1 MRPLLL
7 LFGIFPLAFAN
18 MNDRKDTCK
27 LPDIK
32 GPICGGQRGY
42 PFASYYGNI
51 DEIGYIEEEF
61 FLTGNATGYE
71 PISDLSLDGKWNLK
85 PTKSSYYK
93 TRILVRRPKHRSRFS
108 GVALLEWIN
117 VSFGY
122 EVTFGGDAP
131 GLYENGSVYVLV
143 SAQRVG
149 ISGLNIPNPQ
159 GLHQWD
165 SDRYG
170 SLTIP
175 NDTVSYDIYTQVAR
189 LIKSR
194 QGQAKV
200 LGGLS
205 PDIVVAVG
213 GSQSGSR
220 VLAYTNGIQPLT
232 NVFDATMPLLSAS
245 QAATFS
251 TDHTSSGEQAPT
263 VSAMVRTDLQIPVF
277 MINSELEASYTIL
290 FGTRQPDTSNFRYWE
305 VAGASHVN
313 VPLYENLLLTLN
325 RDGVEPPQQLS
336 RNWSQV
342 NWLPV
347 VDAAFRLLP
356 AWIKHHHPPSPMP
369 LIEGYLNGTTPI
381 LNRASDGNVIGG
393 VRLPEITV
401 PIAKYVGLVGTGLNG
416 ATIPYDEA
424 KLKELYRTYGEYVS
438 RVRETSIEA
447 YCRGIILGYQVALEV
462 QKTIAAH
469 LPF

>member
-1 MRPLLL
+1 L
-7 LFGIFPLAFAN
+7 I
-18 MNDRKDTCK
+18 
-27 LPDIK
+27 
-32 GPICGGQRGY
+32 
-42 PFASYYGNI
+42 
-51 DEIGYIEEEF
+51 
-61 FLTGNATGYE
+61 
-71 PISDLSLDGKWNLK
+71 
-85 PTKSSYYK
+85 
-93 TRILVRRPKHRSRFS
+93 
-108 GVALLEWIN
+108 
-117 VSFGY
+117 
-122 EVTFGGDAP
+122 
-131 GLYENGSVYVLV
+131 
-143 SAQRVG
+143 
-149 ISGLNIPNPQ
+149 
-159 GLHQWD
+159 
-165 SDRYG
+165 
-170 SLTIP
+170 IP

-189 LIKSR
+189 LIKSP
-194 QGQAKV
+194 QGQAKI

-251 TDHTSSGEQAPT
+251 TDHTSTGEQAPT
-263 VSAMVRTDLQIPVF
+263 VSAMVRTDLKIPVF
-277 MINSELEASYTIL
+277 MIHSELEASYTIL
-290 FGTRQPDTSNFRYWE
+290 FGTRQPDTPKFRYWE

-336 RNWSQV
+336 QNWSQV

-356 AWIKHHHPPSPMP
+356 VWIKHHHPPSSMP

-424 KLKELYRTYGEYVS
+424 KLKELYQTHGQYVN
-438 RVRETSIEA
+438 RVREASIQA
-447 YCRGIILGYQVALEV
+447 YSRGIILSYQVALEV
-462 QKTIAAH
+462 QKAVAAH
-469 LPF
+469 VPY

>member
-1 MRPLLL
+1 MKPFL
-7 LFGIFPLAFAN
+7 LFFGIIPLAFASI
-18 MNDRKDTCK
+18 NDRKDECR
-27 LPDIK
+27 LPK
-32 GPICGGQRGY
+32 VEGPISGGQKGY
-42 PFASYYGNI
+42 PFASFYGNI
-51 DEIGYIEEEF
+51 SEIGYIEEEF
-61 FLTGNATGYE
+61 FLTGNAKEYE
-71 PISDLSLDGKWNLK
+71 QIGDLGLDGKWDLK

-93 TRILVRRPKHRSRFS
+93 TRILVRRPKNHSRFS

-131 GLYENGSVYVLV
+131 GIYQNGSVYVLV

-149 ISGLNIPNPQ
+149 VSGLDIPNPQ

-165 SDRYG
+165 PDRYG

-189 LIKSR
+189 IIKSP

-213 GSQSGSR
+213 GSQS
-220 VLAYTNGIQPLT
+220 
-232 NVFDATMPLLSAS
+232 
-245 QAATFS
+245 
-251 TDHTSSGEQAPT
+251 EQAPT
-263 VSAMVRTDLQIPVF
+263 VSAMVRTDLKIPVF

-290 FGTRQPDTSNFRYWE
+290 FGTRQPDTAYFRYWE

-313 VPLYENLLLTLN
+313 VPLYETLLLTLN
-325 RDGVEPPQQLS
+325 RDGVVPPEQLS
-336 RNWSQV
+336 LNWSQV

-356 AWIKHHHPPSPMP
+356 AWIKHHSPPSPMP
-369 LIEGYLNGTTPI
+369 LIEGFLNGTIPI
-381 LNRASDGNVIGG
+381 LNRAADGNVIGG

-401 PIAKYVGLVGTGLNG
+401 PIAQYVGLVGIGLNG
-416 ATIPYDEA
+416 ATNAYSEE
-424 KLKELYRTYGEYVS
+424 KLKDLYHTHEDYVKRVVGASIKAYGK
-438 RVRETSIEA
+438 
-447 YCRGIILGYQVALEV
+447 GIILDYQVAIEV
-462 QKTIAAH
+462 QRATAAH
-469 LPF
+469 VPH

>member
-1 MRPLLL
+1 MKPFL
-7 LFGIFPLAFAN
+7 LFFGIIPLAFASI
-18 MNDRKDTCK
+18 NDRKDECR
-27 LPDIK
+27 LPK
-32 GPICGGQRGY
+32 VEGPISGGQKGY
-42 PFASYYGNI
+42 PFASFYGNI
-51 DEIGYIEEEF
+51 SEIGYIEEEF
-61 FLTGNATGYE
+61 FLTGNAKEYE
-71 PISDLSLDGKWNLK
+71 QIGDLGLDGKWDLK

-93 TRILVRRPKHRSRFS
+93 TRILVRRPKNHSRFS

-131 GLYENGSVYVLV
+131 GIYQNGSVYVLV

-149 ISGLNIPNPQ
+149 VSGLDIPNPQ

-165 SDRYG
+165 PDRYG

-189 LIKSR
+189 IIKSP

-232 NVFDATMPLLSAS
+232 NVFDATMPYYLPDKQPPSLLI
-245 QAATFS
+245 T
-251 TDHTSSGEQAPT
+251 HP
-263 VSAMVRTDLQIPVF
+263 LQSKPRRF
-277 MINSELEASYTIL
+277 RPCELEASYTIL
-290 FGTRQPDTSNFRYWE
+290 FGTRQPDTAYFRYWE

-313 VPLYENLLLTLN
+313 VPLYETLLLTLN
-325 RDGVEPPQQLS
+325 RDGVVPPEQLS
-336 RNWSQV
+336 LNWSQV

-356 AWIKHHHPPSPMP
+356 AWIKHHSPPSPMP
-369 LIEGYLNGTTPI
+369 LIEGFLNGTIPI
-381 LNRASDGNVIGG
+381 LNRAADGNVIGG

-401 PIAKYVGLVGTGLNG
+401 PIAQYVGLVGIGLNG
-416 ATIPYDEA
+416 ATNAYSEE
-424 KLKELYRTYGEYVS
+424 KLKDLYHTHEDYVKRVVGASIKAYGK
-438 RVRETSIEA
+438 
-447 YCRGIILGYQVALEV
+447 GIILDYQVAIEV
-462 QKTIAAH
+462 QRATAAH
-469 LPF
+469 VPH

>member
-1 MRPLLL
+1 MKLLPIIYGVLPLT
-7 LFGIFPLAFAN
+7 FAVSSGN
-18 MNDRKDTCK
+18 NDYYQM
-27 LPDIK
+27 PNVE
-32 GPICGGQRGY
+32 GPISGGQRGY
-42 PFASYYGNI
+42 PFASFYGNI

-61 FLTGNATGYE
+61 FLTGNASKYE
-71 PISDLSLDGKWNLK
+71 PVGNLGLDGKWNL
-85 PTKSSYYK
+85 TTTESSYYK
-93 TRILVRRPKHRSRFS
+93 TRILVRRPKRQSRFS

-131 GLYENGSVYVLV
+131 GIYENGSVYILV

-149 ISGLNIPNPQ
+149 ISGLDISNPQ

-165 SDRYG
+165 PVRYS

-175 NDTVSYDIYTQVAR
+175 NDTISYDIYTQVAR
-189 LIKSR
+189 LIKSP
-194 QGQAKV
+194 QGQARV

-220 VLAYTNGIQPLT
+220 VLAYTNGVQPLA
-232 NVFDATMPLLSAS
+232 NVFDATMPLLSAG

-251 TDHTSSGEQAPT
+251 TDRTSAGEQAPT
-263 VSAMVRTDLQIPVF
+263 VSSMVRTDLQVPVF

-290 FGTRQPDTSNFRYWE
+290 FGTRQPDTPNFRYWE

-313 VPLYENLLLTLN
+313 VPLYESLLLTLD
-325 RDGVEPPQQLS
+325 RDGVQPPQQLS
-336 RNWSQV
+336 MNWSQI

-356 AWIKHHHPPSPMP
+356 AWIKLNKPPSPMP
-369 LIEGYLNGTTPI
+369 LIEGQLNGTTPI
-381 LNRASDGNVIGG
+381 LNRAADGNVIGG

-401 PIAKYVGLVGTGLNG
+401 PIAQYIGLVGVGLNG
-416 ATIPYDEA
+416 ATNPYDA
-424 KLKELYRTYGEYVS
+424 ARLKDLYQTHESYLKQ
-438 RVRETSIEA
+438 VREASIRA
-447 YCRGIILGYQVALEV
+447 YEKGIILDYQVSLEIKKAV
-462 QKTIAAH
+462 AAH
-469 LPF
+469 ITH

>member
-1 MRPLLL
+1 MRLLL
-7 LFGIFPLAFAN
+7 LLCGIFPLAFAN
-18 MNDRKDTCK
+18 INDRKGNCK
-27 LPDIK
+27 LPK
-32 GPICGGQRGY
+32 VEGPISGGQKGY
-42 PFASYYGNI
+42 PFASFYGNI

-61 FLTGNATGYE
+61 FLSGNATEYE
-71 PISDLSLDGKWNLK
+71 PVGELSLDGTWNLK
-85 PTKSSYYK
+85 PTTSSYYK
-93 TRILVRRPKHRSRFS
+93 TRILVRRPKTHSRFS

-143 SAQRVG
+143 SSQRVG
-149 ISGLNIPNPQ
+149 ISGLDISNPQ

-165 SDRYG
+165 PDRYG

-175 NDTVSYDIYTQVAR
+175 NDTISYDIYTQVAR
-189 LIKSR
+189 LVKSPL
-194 QGQAKV
+194 GQAKI

-220 VLAYTNGIQPLT
+220 VLAYTNGVQPLA

-245 QAATFS
+245 QAAIFS
-251 TDHTSSGEQAPT
+251 TDHTSTGEQAPT
-263 VSAMVRTDLQIPVF
+263 ISTMVRTDLQIPVF

-313 VPLYENLLLTLN
+313 VPLYESLLLTLN
-325 RDGVEPPQQLS
+325 RDGVEPPEQLS
-336 RNWSQV
+336 LNWSQV

-356 AWIKHHHPPSPMP
+356 AWIKHHNPPSSMP

-381 LNRASDGNVIGG
+381 LNRAFDGNVIGG

-401 PIAKYVGLVGTGLNG
+401 PIAKYIGLVGTGLNG

-424 KLKELYRTYGEYVS
+424 KLKQLYHTHGRYLN
-438 RVRETSIEA
+438 RVREASFQA
-447 YCRGIILGYQVALEV
+447 YGRGLILSYQVALEV
-462 QKTIAAH
+462 QKAAAAQI
-469 LPF
+469 PY

>member
-1 MRPLLL
+1 MKPFL
-7 LFGIFPLAFAN
+7 LFFGIIPLAFASI
-18 MNDRKDTCK
+18 NDRKDECR
-27 LPDIK
+27 LPK
-32 GPICGGQRGY
+32 VEGPISGGQKGY
-42 PFASYYGNI
+42 PFASFYGNI
-51 DEIGYIEEEF
+51 SEIGYIEEEF
-61 FLTGNATGYE
+61 FLTGNAKEYE
-71 PISDLSLDGKWNLK
+71 QIGDLGLDGKWDLK

-93 TRILVRRPKHRSRFS
+93 TRILVRRPKNHSRFS

-131 GLYENGSVYVLV
+131 GIYQNGSVYVLV

-149 ISGLNIPNPQ
+149 VSGLDIPNPQ

-165 SDRYG
+165 PDRYG

-189 LIKSR
+189 IIKSP

-232 NVFDATMPLLSAS
+232 NVFDATMPLLSAG

-251 TDHTSSGEQAPT
+251 TDHTSAAEQAPT
-263 VSAMVRTDLQIPVF
+263 VSAMVRTDLKIPVF

-290 FGTRQPDTSNFRYWE
+290 FGTRQPDTAYFRYWE

-313 VPLYENLLLTLN
+313 VPLYETLLLTLN
-325 RDGVEPPQQLS
+325 RDGVVPPEQLS
-336 RNWSQV
+336 LNWSQV

-356 AWIKHHHPPSPMP
+356 AWIKHHSPPSPMP
-369 LIEGYLNGTTPI
+369 LIEGFLNGTIPI
-381 LNRASDGNVIGG
+381 LNRAADGNAIGG

-401 PIAKYVGLVGTGLNG
+401 PIAQYVGLVGIGLNG
-416 ATIPYDEA
+416 ATNAYSEE
-424 KLKELYRTYGEYVS
+424 KLKDLYHTHEDYVK
-438 RVRETSIEA
+438 RVMGASIKA
-447 YCRGIILGYQVALEV
+447 YEKGIILDYQVAIEV
-462 QKTIAAH
+462 QRATAAH
-469 LPF
+469 IPH

>member
-7 LFGIFPLAFAN
+7 LFGIFPLTFAN
-18 MNDRKDTCK
+18 MNGGKGTCK
-27 LPDIK
+27 LPTVE
-32 GPICGGQRGY
+32 GPISGGQRGY

-61 FLTGNATGYE
+61 FLTGNATEYE
-71 PISDLSLDGKWNLK
+71 PVGDLSLDGKWNLK

-93 TRILVRRPKHRSRFS
+93 TRIIVRRPKNHSRFS

-131 GLYENGSVYVLV
+131 GLYENASVYVLV

-175 NDTVSYDIYTQVAR
+175 NDTVSYDIYTQAAR
-189 LIKSR
+189 LIKSP

-220 VLAYTNGIQPLT
+220 VLAYTNGIQPLS

-251 TDHTSSGEQAPT
+251 TDHTLTGEQAPT

-290 FGTRQPDTSNFRYWE
+290 FGTRQPDTSKFRYWE

-325 RDGVEPPQQLS
+325 RDGVEPPEQLS
-336 RNWSQV
+336 LHWSQV

-356 AWIKHHHPPSPMP
+356 AWIKHHNAPSKMP

-424 KLKELYRTYGEYVS
+424 KLKELYQTPEEYVK
-438 RVRETSIEA
+438 RVREASVQA
-447 YCRGIILGYQVALEV
+447 YDRGIIPSYQVALEV
-462 QKTIAAH
+462 KKAVAAH
-469 LPF
+469 LRY